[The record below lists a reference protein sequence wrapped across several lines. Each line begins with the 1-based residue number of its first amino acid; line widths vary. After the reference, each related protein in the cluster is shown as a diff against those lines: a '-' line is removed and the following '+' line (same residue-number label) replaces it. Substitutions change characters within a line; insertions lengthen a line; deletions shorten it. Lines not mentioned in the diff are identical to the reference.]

1 MKYINKKTGV
11 LIDTPS
17 KITGGDWVTES
28 EYKKENTKEQP
39 KKTTPKKTTPKK

>member
-17 KITGGDWVTES
+17 KITGGDWVTEA
-28 EYKKENTKEQP
+28 EYKKNKTDEEAPKEEV
-39 KKTTPKKTTPKK
+39 KKTAKK